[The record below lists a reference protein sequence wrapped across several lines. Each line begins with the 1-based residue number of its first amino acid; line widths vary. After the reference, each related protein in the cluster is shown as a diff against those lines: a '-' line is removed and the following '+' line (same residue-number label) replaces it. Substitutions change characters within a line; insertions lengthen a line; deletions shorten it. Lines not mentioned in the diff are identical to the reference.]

1 MTSQTSG
8 SKKQFALQ
16 SLPAF
21 VLPLIL
27 FTGIMILRRITP
39 FGDNTFFYDDMKRQ
53 YVDFYSYYRQI
64 FRSNNN
70 FIYSFSA
77 GLGAN
82 MVGFSAYYLTSPL
95 LLPFIFIPQQALPE
109 AVTALIAVKVSLCG
123 LTSFWYLRSIE
134 GGQLRTGESRGAGA
148 EPVRAGQE
156 GGSAAAA
163 HAAFRNANAAGT
175 RADRM
180 NIAAA
185 LVLSAS
191 YALCEFNALN
201 VSNIMWLDVLILF
214 PVMMILTR
222 RMLRDARRSWIWY
235 CLALA
240 LSLFCN
246 YYITYMTL
254 LYLAM
259 YILLY
264 AGSVR
269 KMVRAAAATFLAAGM
284 SAWLMVPTAM
294 SLLRS
299 GKNASRYGIANPQ
312 PNLRPSQVISKF
324 FSLSYDTTQIF
335 DGNPQVYCGMLVLFG
350 CMFFFLNKEID
361 RKEKLRR
368 GILLAALFVSFCVEI
383 INRVWH
389 AGTEPEGYLYRYSFL
404 FSLLA
409 ITCAYAA
416 FVHRKAL
423 TRRSAI
429 LCAAFVLILWVIA
442 AEDRDSYFGTGK
454 AAANL
459 VLILLT
465 GGLITAWLLLER
477 RGQEPGRVRCR
488 RAAMI
493 CAGLLCLVQLADLGM
508 NFTYVYMVTS
518 QGQMTASAFRA
529 KTAHDAP
536 LLRGIM
542 NTDSGFYR
550 IENTAPRTENDAMMY
565 GYNGVSV
572 YSSDTL
578 YTYRTFLTR
587 LGYNDNMNF
596 ASYTTGNTEEANR
609 IFGIRYILDGDTV
622 KEAEN
627 PLPVIFGLPRTQE
640 QLQKNADFNYDAGP
654 FDFSEGIL
662 SAYAGEKVQTLF
674 PAAVISRSTSADE
687 RHKGR
692 YRMDFTL
699 RAASD
704 GDMYFYVTDLDHID
718 DMILTVNG
726 KELPQHFGNLSCKM
740 VLRLGNFQKGSTVRV
755 EIGNIVKLPS
765 PDTVQF
771 VSEDME
777 RVEDVCGRIG
787 KYGAK
792 VSKLSSSHLLAEVP
806 KGASSLVLAIPYEEG
821 WQIFVDGKRA
831 EAKPLFD
838 LFMSVPLGDP
848 DTAHSVELRYVPAGM
863 KAGAAVSAVSVTLF
877 LAAILYEERRRRAG
891 KS

>member
-16 SLPAF
+16 SLSAF
-21 VLPLIL
+21 ALPLIL
-27 FTGIMILRRITP
+27 FTGVLILRGITP

-64 FRSNNN
+64 FHSNNN

-95 LLPFIFIPQQALPE
+95 LLPFIFIPRRALPE

-134 GGQLRTGESRGAGA
+134 GGLPLTEEKGSRGAVSA
-148 EPVRAGQE
+148 RAGKS
-156 GGSAAAA
+156 GSAAAVSAA
-163 HAAFRNANAAGT
+163 H
-175 RADRM
+175 ADRM

-222 RMLRDARRSWIWY
+222 RMLCGVRRSRIWY
-235 CLALA
+235 CLVLA

-246 YYITYMTL
+246 YYITYMML

-264 AGSVR
+264 AGSAR
-269 KMVRAAAATFLAAGM
+269 KMVRAAAATFLSAGM
-284 SAWLMVPTAM
+284 CAWLMVPTAM
-294 SLLRS
+294 TLLRS

-335 DGNPQVYCGMLVLFG
+335 DGNPQVYCGVLVLFG
-350 CMFFFLNKEID
+350 CALFFLNKEID
-361 RKEKLRR
+361 GKEKLRR

-409 ITCAYAA
+409 ITCAYSA

-423 TRRSAI
+423 TRRSI
-429 LCAAFVLILWVIA
+429 VLCTALVLILWVVA

-454 AAANL
+454 AAANF

-465 GGLITAWLLLER
+465 GGLIAAGLLLQR
-477 RGQEPGRVRCR
+477 HGQEPGRVRSR

-518 QGQMTASAFRA
+518 PGQITASAFRA

-542 NTDSGFYR
+542 DRDSGFYR

-609 IFGIRYILDGDTV
+609 IFGIKYILDGDRV

-627 PLPVIFGLPRTQE
+627 PLPVIFGLPQTQE
-640 QLQKNADFNYDAGP
+640 QLQKAADFNYDAGP
-654 FDFSEGIL
+654 FAFSEGIL

-674 PAAVISRSTSADE
+674 PAEVTGRSSSADE
-687 RHKGR
+687 SHEGR

-699 RAASD
+699 RAAAD
-704 GDMYFYVTDLDHID
+704 GDMYFYITDLDHID

-726 KELPQHFGNLSCKM
+726 KELPLHFGNLSCKM
-740 VLRLGNFQKGSTVRV
+740 VLRIGSFQKGSSVRV
-755 EIGNIVKLPS
+755 QISNIVKLPS

-777 RVEDVCGRIG
+777 RVENVCGRIG
-787 KYGAK
+787 QYGAK
-792 VSKLSSSHLLAEVP
+792 VDKLSSSHLLAEIP
-806 KGASSLVLAIPYEEG
+806 AGASSLVLAIPYEEG
-821 WQIFVDGKRA
+821 WQIFVDGKRTQA
-831 EAKPLFD
+831 QPLFD
-838 LFMSVPLGDP
+838 LFMSVPLGNP

-863 KAGAAVSAVSVTLF
+863 KAGAVISAVSIALF
-877 LAAILYEERRRRAG
+877 IAAVFYEERRHRAE